1 MAEEKETNELLSE
14 ETTKFSKEAV
24 IETEGNLPK
33 DSVPPRPRP
42 RGANETLV
50 TLDEMAFKES
60 KPTEIA
66 VEKTEEDA
74 TDISTEEIVD
84 NAMKKEDIDKIDAE
98 AKEYLEKHSKEAEID
113 WDKIEFEDEEKNFP
127 KVSKEELDVFCTIS
141 EGFIDREAVE
151 TYIRIAHADI
161 ENYLEV
167 KKLVDSGEATEDD
180 KEYYD
185 SLSKSKENSRII
197 LASIQQDGRK
207 LDKEFKESRIAED
220 LIKAVTLK
228 ACSDYIVKKYRLSNS
243 WRPSSDERHKIDNTQ
258 FIMDELLNKMYIAPL
273 FHNIIERD
281 RIKSEVSMK
290 YNLFGSKFYNSHLDD
305 FAEAVRVYI
314 RQGKLDFDKL
324 TIEKVL
330 TSDMKTFE
338 FMRLPMVWALKK
350 FNTSIASVKEWEMT
364 PEEEEKISSRMNPNN
379 LFDTELKELA
389 NWIDDT
395 IDLLLDPTVAE
406 NGMKL
411 AMDIIQKDPFT
422 KKIASD
428 PNYDWSNS
436 EKVMMDIAELI
447 PENVTKQ
454 NFSSWAVIYK
464 YLQKYERY
472 YLFYNLNTTIKSDK
486 IDADKKRVSTFNV
499 LCGLV
504 EDYYMFMVGE
514 LITSMNGFLY
524 EAGYNGETQNIM
536 FSTVMSNFICQ
547 HELGYRQKLITEGED
562 QNVSGD
568 GLYDLAENLL
578 KDKFTY
584 IIGNKND
591 DILLKNVNLI
601 ETRRTYIK
609 DCTELIQFIHYN
621 LSDVKKGAE
630 RIIEECDFV
639 PQINKSS
646 KKKSRRNRR

>member
-14 ETTKFSKEAV
+14 ETTKFFKEAV
-24 IETEGNLPK
+24 IETEGNLPE
-33 DSVPPRPRP
+33 DSVPP

-60 KPTEIA
+60 KPTEIS

-74 TDISTEEIVD
+74 TDVSTEEIVD

-379 LFDTELKELA
+379 LFETELKELA

-422 KKIASD
+422 KKIAAD

-472 YLFYNLNTTIKSDK
+472 YLFYNLSTTIKSDK

-514 LITSMNGFLY
+514 LIISMNGFLY

-609 DCTELIQFIHYN
+609 DCTELISFIHYN

-630 RIIEECDFV
+630 HIIEECDFV

>member
-1 MAEEKETNELLSE
+1 MTEEKEIEKSE
-14 ETTKFSKEAV
+14 SSHVTFNDADKIVEDTLGFKKECI
-24 IETEGNLPK
+24 IEAEGNLPE
-33 DSVPPRPRP
+33 DAVPESVI
-42 RGANETLV
+42 
-50 TLDEMAFKES
+50 
-60 KPTEIA
+60 KPTEIT
-66 VEKTEEDA
+66 VEKTEEDV
-74 TDISTEEIVD
+74 TDISTEEIID
-84 NAMKKEDIDKIDAE
+84 NSMKKEDIDKIDAE
-98 AKEYLEKHSKEAEID
+98 AKKYLEKHSKEAEID

-127 KVSKEELDVFCTIS
+127 KISKEELDVFCTIS
-141 EGFIDREAVE
+141 EGFIDRESVE

-161 ENYLEV
+161 ENYLEM
-167 KKLVDSGEATEDD
+167 KQLVDSGEATEDD
-180 KEYYD
+180 KDYYD

-197 LASIQQDGRK
+197 LATIQQDGRK

-228 ACSDYIVKKYRLSNS
+228 ACSDYIVKKYRLNNS
-243 WRPSSDERHKIDNTQ
+243 WRSSSDERHNIDNTK
-258 FIMDELLNKMYIAPL
+258 FIRDELLNKMYIAPL

-281 RIKSEVSMK
+281 KIKSEVSLK

-305 FAEAVRVYI
+305 FTESVRVYI

-330 TSDMKTFE
+330 SSDMKTFE
-338 FMRLPMVWALKK
+338 FMRLPMVWALKQ
-350 FNTSIASVKEWEMT
+350 FNASIQSVKEWEMT

-389 NWIDDT
+389 KWVDDT
-395 IDLLLDPTVAE
+395 IDLLLKPSVTE

-422 KKIASD
+422 KKIAVD

-454 NFSSWAVIYK
+454 NFSEWSVIYK

-472 YLFYNLNTTIKSDK
+472 FLFYKLDTTNKSNEFDS
-486 IDADKKRVSTFNV
+486 DKKRVNTFNV

-514 LITSMNGFLY
+514 LITSMNSFLY
-524 EAGYNGETQNIM
+524 ESGYNGETQNIM
-536 FSTVMSNFICQ
+536 FSTVMSNLICQ
-547 HELGYRQKLITEGED
+547 HELGYRQKLITEGEE
-562 QNVSGD
+562 QNVSGE
-568 GLYDLAENLL
+568 GLYNLAEDLL

-609 DCTELIQFIHYN
+609 DCTELIQFIYYN
-621 LSDVKKGAE
+621 LSDIMNGAE
-630 RIIEECDFV
+630 HIIKECDFV
-639 PQINKSS
+639 PKINNKYS

>member
-1 MAEEKETNELLSE
+1 MAEEKKIENSESSRGTFNGAYEIKE
-14 ETTKFSKEAV
+14 ETTVFKKDDI
-24 IETEGNLPK
+24 IETDGNLPEEAA
-33 DSVPPRPRP
+33 P
-42 RGANETLV
+42 ETV
-50 TLDEMAFKES
+50 I

-74 TDISTEEIVD
+74 TDVSTEEIVD

-127 KVSKEELDVFCTIS
+127 KISKEELDVFCTIS

-167 KKLVDSGEATEDD
+167 KKLVDSGEAVVDD

-243 WRPSSDERHKIDNTQ
+243 WRPSSDERHKIDNTE

-324 TIEKVL
+324 TIEKIL

-379 LFDTELKELA
+379 LFETELKELA

-472 YLFYNLNTTIKSDK
+472 YLFYNLSTTIKSDK

-609 DCTELIQFIHYN
+609 DCVELIQFIHYN

-630 RIIEECDFV
+630 HIIEECDFV

-646 KKKSRRNRR
+646 KKKTRRNRR

>member
-1 MAEEKETNELLSE
+1 MAEEKEIENSESSRGTFNGAYEIKE
-14 ETTKFSKEAV
+14 ETTGFKKDDI
-24 IETEGNLPK
+24 IETDGNLPEEAA
-33 DSVPPRPRP
+33 P
-42 RGANETLV
+42 ETV
-50 TLDEMAFKES
+50 I

-66 VEKTEEDA
+66 VEKTEEDV
-74 TDISTEEIVD
+74 TDVSTEEIVD

-472 YLFYNLNTTIKSDK
+472 YLFYNLSTTIKSDK

-601 ETRRTYIK
+601 ETRHTYIK
-609 DCTELIQFIHYN
+609 DCTELISFIHYN

-630 RIIEECDFV
+630 HIIEECDFV

>member
-1 MAEEKETNELLSE
+1 MAEEKEIENSESSRGTFNGAYEIKE
-14 ETTKFSKEAV
+14 ETTGFKKDDI
-24 IETEGNLPK
+24 IETDGNLPEEAA
-33 DSVPPRPRP
+33 P
-42 RGANETLV
+42 ETV
-50 TLDEMAFKES
+50 I

-66 VEKTEEDA
+66 VEKTEEDV
-74 TDISTEEIVD
+74 TDVSTEEIVD

-127 KVSKEELDVFCTIS
+127 KISKEELDVFCTIS

-243 WRPSSDERHKIDNTQ
+243 WRPSSDERHKIDNTE

-379 LFDTELKELA
+379 LFETELKELA

-422 KKIASD
+422 KKIAAD

-472 YLFYNLNTTIKSDK
+472 YLFYNLSTTIKSDK

-630 RIIEECDFV
+630 HIIEECDFV

>member
-1 MAEEKETNELLSE
+1 MAEEKETNEEQSKTRGEIDGKTIYVE
-14 ETTKFSKEAV
+14 ETTGFKKEDV
-24 IETEGNLPK
+24 IETEGNLPEEATTE
-33 DSVPPRPRP
+33 SV
-42 RGANETLV
+42 V
-50 TLDEMAFKES
+50 
-60 KPTEIA
+60 KPTEIT
-66 VEKTEEDA
+66 VEKTEEDV
-74 TDISTEEIVD
+74 TDVSTEEIVD
-84 NAMKKEDIDKIDAE
+84 NAMKKEDIDRIDAE

-113 WDKIEFEDEEKNFP
+113 WDKIEFEDEGKNFP
-127 KVSKEELDVFCTIS
+127 KISKEELDVFCTIS
-141 EGFIDREAVE
+141 EGFIDRESIE

-161 ENYLEV
+161 ENYLEM
-167 KKLVDSGEATEDD
+167 KQLVDSGEATEDD

-185 SLSKSKENSRII
+185 ALSKSKENSRII
-197 LASIQQDGRK
+197 LATIQQDGRK

-228 ACSDYIVKKYRLSNS
+228 ACSDYIVKKYRLNNS
-243 WRPSSDERHKIDNTQ
+243 WRPSSDERHNIDNTK
-258 FIMDELLNKMYIAPL
+258 FIRDELLNKMYVAPL

-281 RIKSEVSMK
+281 KIKSEVSLK

-305 FAEAVRVYI
+305 FVEAVRVYI

-330 TSDMKTFE
+330 SSDMKTFE
-338 FMRLPMVWALKK
+338 FMRLPMIWSLKQ
-350 FNTSIASVKEWEMT
+350 FNTSIQSIKEWEMT
-364 PEEEEKISSRMNPNN
+364 PEEEKISSRMNPKN

-389 NWIDDT
+389 KWIDDT
-395 IDLLLDPTVAE
+395 IDILLDPSVTE
-406 NGMKL
+406 NCMKL

-422 KKIASD
+422 KKIATD

-436 EKVMMDIAELI
+436 EKIMMDIAKLI

-454 NFSSWAVIYK
+454 NFSEWAINYK

-472 YLFYNLNTTIKSDK
+472 FLFYKLDETNKSYEF
-486 IDADKKRVSTFNV
+486 DADKKRVNTFNV
-499 LCGLV
+499 LCELV

-524 EAGYNGETQNIM
+524 EAGYKGETQNIM

-547 HELGYRQKLITEGED
+547 HELGYRQKLITEGEE
-562 QNVSGD
+562 QNVSGE
-568 GLYDLAENLL
+568 GLYNLAEDLL

-591 DILLKNVNLI
+591 DILLKDVNLI

-621 LSDVKKGAE
+621 LSDIKKGAE
-630 RIIEECDFV
+630 HIIEECDIAS
-639 PQINKSS
+639 QLSNKSS
-646 KKKSRRNRR
+646 KKKSRRNRH

>member
-1 MAEEKETNELLSE
+1 MAEEKETNELPSE

-24 IETEGNLPK
+24 IETEGNLPE
-33 DSVPPRPRP
+33 DSVPPR
-42 RGANETLV
+42 GTNETLV
-50 TLDEMAFKES
+50 TLDEKAFKES
-60 KPTEIA
+60 KPTEIS

-74 TDISTEEIVD
+74 TDVSTEEIVD

-379 LFDTELKELA
+379 LFETELKELA

-422 KKIASD
+422 KKIAAD

-472 YLFYNLNTTIKSDK
+472 YLFYNLSTTIKSDK

-609 DCTELIQFIHYN
+609 DCTELISFIHYN

-630 RIIEECDFV
+630 HIIEECDFV

>member
-1 MAEEKETNELLSE
+1 MAEEKEIENSESSRGTFNGAYEIKE
-14 ETTKFSKEAV
+14 ETTVFKKDDI
-24 IETEGNLPK
+24 IETDGNLPEEAA
-33 DSVPPRPRP
+33 P
-42 RGANETLV
+42 ETV
-50 TLDEMAFKES
+50 I

-74 TDISTEEIVD
+74 TDVSTEEIVD

-243 WRPSSDERHKIDNTQ
+243 WRPSSDERHKIDNTE

-379 LFDTELKELA
+379 LFETELKELA

-428 PNYDWSNS
+428 PNYDWSNN

-472 YLFYNLNTTIKSDK
+472 YLFYNLSTTIKSDK

-609 DCTELIQFIHYN
+609 DCTELISFIHYN

-630 RIIEECDFV
+630 HIIEECDFV

>member
-1 MAEEKETNELLSE
+1 MAEEKETNELPSE

-24 IETEGNLPK
+24 IETEGNLPE
-33 DSVPPRPRP
+33 DSAPP

-50 TLDEMAFKES
+50 TLDEMTFKES
-60 KPTEIA
+60 KPTEIS
-66 VEKTEEDA
+66 VEKTEEDV
-74 TDISTEEIVD
+74 TDVSTEEIVD
-84 NAMKKEDIDKIDAE
+84 NVMKKEDIDKIDAE

-228 ACSDYIVKKYRLSNS
+228 ACSDYIVKKYRLNNS

-305 FAEAVRVYI
+305 FAEAVSVYI

-379 LFDTELKELA
+379 LFETELKELA

-395 IDLLLDPTVAE
+395 IDLLLDPTVVE

-422 KKIASD
+422 KKIAAD

-472 YLFYNLNTTIKSDK
+472 YLFYNLSTTIKSDK

-514 LITSMNGFLY
+514 LIISMNGFLY

-621 LSDVKKGAE
+621 LSDVKKGVE
-630 RIIEECDFV
+630 HIIEECDFV

>member
-1 MAEEKETNELLSE
+1 MAEEKEIEKSESSRGTVNGTCLYEE
-14 ETTKFSKEAV
+14 ETTDFKKDDI
-24 IETEGNLPK
+24 IETEGNLPEEALSE
-33 DSVPPRPRP
+33 SV
-42 RGANETLV
+42 V
-50 TLDEMAFKES
+50 
-60 KPTEIA
+60 KPTEIT
-66 VEKTEEDA
+66 VEKTEEDD
-74 TDISTEEIVD
+74 TDVSTEEIVD

-127 KVSKEELDVFCTIS
+127 KISKEELDVFCTIS

-220 LIKAVTLK
+220 LIKAITLK
-228 ACSDYIVKKYRLSNS
+228 ACSDYIVKKYRLNNS
-243 WRPSSDERHKIDNTQ
+243 WRPCSDERHNINNTE
-258 FIMDELLNKMYIAPL
+258 FIRDELLNKMYIAPL

-281 RIKSEVSMK
+281 RIKSEVSLK

-305 FAEAVRVYI
+305 FVEAVRIYI

-330 TSDMKTFE
+330 SSDMKTFE
-338 FMRLPMVWALKK
+338 FMRLPMVWALKQ
-350 FNTSIASVKEWEMT
+350 FNTSIQSVKEWEMT
-364 PEEEEKISSRMNPNN
+364 SDEEQAISSRMNPNN

-389 NWIDDT
+389 KWIDDA
-395 IDLLLDPTVAE
+395 IDLLLKPSVTK

-422 KKIASD
+422 KKITTDS
-428 PNYDWSNS
+428 NYDWSNS

-454 NFSSWAVIYK
+454 NFSEWAVIYK

-472 YLFYNLNTTIKSDK
+472 FLFYKLDVTNKSDEF
-486 IDADKKRVSTFNV
+486 DADKKRVNTFNV

-514 LITSMNGFLY
+514 LITSMNSFLY

-547 HELGYRQKLITEGED
+547 HELGYRQKLITEGEE
-562 QNVSGD
+562 QNVSGE
-568 GLYDLAENLL
+568 GLYNLAEDLL

-609 DCTELIQFIHYN
+609 DCTELIQFIYYN
-621 LSDVKKGAE
+621 LSDIMNGAE
-630 RIIEECDFV
+630 HIIEECDFV
-639 PQINKSS
+639 PKINNKYS

>member
-1 MAEEKETNELLSE
+1 MAEEKETNELPSE

-24 IETEGNLPK
+24 IETEGNLPE
-33 DSVPPRPRP
+33 DSVPS

-60 KPTEIA
+60 KPTEIS

-74 TDISTEEIVD
+74 TDVSTEEIVD

-428 PNYDWSNS
+428 LNYDWSNS
-436 EKVMMDIAELI
+436 EKVMIDIAELI

-472 YLFYNLNTTIKSDK
+472 YLFYKLSTTIKSDK

-609 DCTELIQFIHYN
+609 DCTELISFIHYN

-630 RIIEECDFV
+630 HIIEECDFV

>member
-1 MAEEKETNELLSE
+1 MAEEKETNELPSE

-24 IETEGNLPK
+24 IETEGNLPE
-33 DSVPPRPRP
+33 DSIPPR
-42 RGANETLV
+42 GSSESIV
-50 TLDEMAFKES
+50 TLDEAAFKES
-60 KPTEIA
+60 KPTEIT
-66 VEKTEEDA
+66 VEKSEEDA
-74 TDISTEEIVD
+74 TDVSTEEIVD

-281 RIKSEVSMK
+281 RIKSEVSLK

-364 PEEEEKISSRMNPNN
+364 LEEEEKISSRMNPNN

-395 IDLLLDPTVAE
+395 IDLLLDSSVAE

-422 KKIASD
+422 KKIAAD

-472 YLFYNLNTTIKSDK
+472 YLFYNLSETIKSDK
-486 IDADKKRVSTFNV
+486 LDADKKRVSTFNV

-547 HELGYRQKLITEGED
+547 HELGYRQKLITEGEER
-562 QNVSGD
+562 NVSGD

-630 RIIEECDFV
+630 HIIEECDFV

>member
-1 MAEEKETNELLSE
+1 MAEEKEIENSESSRGTFNGAYEIKE
-14 ETTKFSKEAV
+14 ETTGFKKDDI
-24 IETEGNLPK
+24 IETDGNLPEEAA
-33 DSVPPRPRP
+33 P
-42 RGANETLV
+42 ETV
-50 TLDEMAFKES
+50 I

-74 TDISTEEIVD
+74 TDVSTEEIVD

-207 LDKEFKESRIAED
+207 LDREFKESRIAED

-243 WRPSSDERHKIDNTQ
+243 WRPSSDERHKIDNTE

-324 TIEKVL
+324 TIEKIL

-379 LFDTELKELA
+379 LFETELKELA

-472 YLFYNLNTTIKSDK
+472 YLFYNLSTTIKSDK
-486 IDADKKRVSTFNV
+486 IDADKKRVSTFTV

-609 DCTELIQFIHYN
+609 DCTELISFIHYN

-630 RIIEECDFV
+630 ENRISGKAKV
-639 PQINKSS
+639 GL
-646 KKKSRRNRR
+646 